1 MQFMAPVTVLCE
13 TCQGHRFQPEVLA
26 VRYHGRNISEVLDLS
41 LRAIAVINGEHRGA
55 YSLQQWLTEPRGV
68 IRGPARRGEFRS
80 IAHDFHAARA
90 HNPWHAARAA
100 ELSADAPVGQN
111 E

>member
-1 MQFMAPVTVLCE
+1 MRRRLRPGA
-13 TCQGHRFQPEVLA
+13 G
-26 VRYHGRNISEVLDLS
+26 SEVLDLS

-55 YSLQQWLTEPRGV
+55 YSLQQWLTEPRGE